1 MATEQERLKA
11 IIDAGVATDADKEAF
26 TKAGGT
32 IVEGVATLGPASAE
46 VAAPAPAPAA
56 ESGATDFEDH
66 VDEESF
72 KRGGSQFFM
81 PSQEGFFKSKLVES
95 MKPTFTEKE
104 QRWFIFETDDPKL
117 KAQGRGVIAA
127 EFTKGAFKEK
137 DVLDG
142 LNIAHTAVNGVVKYS
157 IKFPLGCYADWS
169 RDPKGLGEVRISGLR
184 TLDAGAAV
192 EKAI

>member
-11 IIDAGVATDADKEAF
+11 LIDAGVATDEDKAKYDELSKAPAEA
-26 TKAGGT
+26 
-32 IVEGVATLGPASAE
+32 
-46 VAAPAPAPAA
+46 AAPAPAPVT
-56 ESGATDFEDH
+56 ESGATDFEDS

-72 KRGGSQFFM
+72 KRGGSQYFM
-81 PSQEGFFKSKLVES
+81 PSQEGFFKSKLVEV

-104 QRWFIFETDDPKL
+104 QKWFIFETDDPKL
-117 KAQGRGVIAA
+117 KAQGRGVISA
-127 EFTKGAFKEK
+127 EFTRGAFKLK

-142 LNIAHTAVNGVVKYS
+142 LNIAYTVVNGVVKYS
-157 IKFPLGCYADWS
+157 LKLPLGCYADWS

-184 TLDAGAAV
+184 TLEAGATV